1 MTDEPSQERLD
12 ELQAEID
19 EIRRRAEED
28 GTIDDPAGRH
38 ERTFIDPD
46 ADGQVDGDES
56 NAPG

>member
-19 EIRRRAEED
+19 EIRRRAEAD
-28 GTIDDPAGRH
+28 GTIDDPAHSH
-38 ERTFIDPD
+38 ERTFVD
-46 ADGQVDGDES
+46 ADGDGEVDGSES

>member
-19 EIRRRAEED
+19 EIRRRAEQD
-28 GTIDDPAGRH
+28 GTIDDPAVRH
-38 ERTFIDPD
+38 ERTFIDAD
-46 ADGQVDGDES
+46 GDGQVDGDEG